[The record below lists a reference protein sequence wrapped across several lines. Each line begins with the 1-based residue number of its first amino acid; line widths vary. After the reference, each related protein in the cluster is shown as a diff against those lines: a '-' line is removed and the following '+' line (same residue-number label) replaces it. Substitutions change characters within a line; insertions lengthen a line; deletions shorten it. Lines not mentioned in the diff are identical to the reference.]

1 MANKLACAAVVLAA
15 AAPLQ
20 AQAALDFFLKIP
32 GAPGESSDSKH
43 KNEIDV
49 LSWAWGVSNNGAGS
63 VFEPFTWEQQM
74 DASFVPL
81 FLGLVNDTPF
91 ASAQLSVRKSGR
103 ELTEFFRMTL
113 TDVHVASLTSQSGA
127 DTITVDAAV
136 RYGGIAMHYC
146 TQKADGTLGACY
158 DGGFTLGGNHAVFSG
173 DPTVLQGLVEA
184 GGTLNF
190 VNSVPEPSSWALLA
204 GGLAVLAARAARRRP
219 AGPVPAT
226 PRPDHP

>member
-15 AAPLQ
+15 TAPLQ

-32 GAPGESSDSKH
+32 GAPGESGDSKH

-49 LSWAWGVSNNGAGS
+49 LSWAWGVSNSGAGS

-91 ASAQLSVRKSGR
+91 ASAQLSVRSPGR
-103 ELTEFFRMTL
+103 DMAEFFRMTL
-113 TDVHVASLTSQSGA
+113 TDVHVASLTSRSSTDA
-127 DTITVDAAV
+127 VIVDAAV
-136 RYGGIAMHYC
+136 RYGGIAMRYC
-146 TQKADGTLGACY
+146 TQRADGGLGTCY
-158 DGGFTLGGNHAVFSG
+158 DGSFTLGGNHAVFSG
-173 DPTVLQGLVEA
+173 DPTVLQGLVQA

-204 GGLAVLAARAARRRP
+204 GGLATLGVWLKRRRP
-219 AGPVPAT
+219 TGPL
-226 PRPDHP
+226 PRDAMA